1 MRSNVFMLSFAE
13 ICYSGYGDIE
23 LNLKTAGTDTSACM
37 LSNCL
42 KLMFRLKEDSSISSL
57 RDRSSVLR
65 ECSSVTACVDG
76 RWRVEKEH
84 CSKAHMAATPNL
96 LGCIFSCLSDASNI
110 LPLVLV
116 RHWGWPL
123 QAAPLNAGCDCWAES
138 AARTHLS
145 AGRVPAC
152 DAAPARPWLQLNL
165 RPARLPSAQTPAHS
179 CPSSSEE
186 HASPAVK
193 PDTSEKIFFHTQSW
207 PERLKQGLK
216 VFGIGSEKV
225 IFQVVSGLV
234 LDMYNTFMWP
244 IESLQSSGLLLH

>member
-1 MRSNVFMLSFAE
+1 M
-13 ICYSGYGDIE
+13 
-23 LNLKTAGTDTSACM
+23 NLKTTGRDTSACM

-65 ECSSVTACVDG
+65 ECSSVTACVNG
-76 RWRVEKEH
+76 RWRADKEL

-96 LGCIFSCLSDASNI
+96 LGCIFSCLSTPHTFYH
-110 LPLVLV
+110 LFCMV

-123 QAAPLNAGCDCWAES
+123 QAAPLNAGCGCWAEL

-152 DAAPARPWLQLNL
+152 DAAPARPWLQLHL
-165 RPARLPSAQTPAHS
+165 RPARLPSAQTPARS

-193 PDTSEKIFFHTQSW
+193 PDKSDKPLFRYSK
-207 PERLKQGLK
+207 LNQGLK
-216 VFGIGSEKV
+216 VFGVEGLEKV
-225 IFQVVSGLV
+225 IFHVQYFLGSHAGYVNHFYVTQKKPAELGITATPVPGLEKSGTLV
-234 LDMYNTFMWP
+234 FNRW
-244 IESLQSSGLLLH
+244 E